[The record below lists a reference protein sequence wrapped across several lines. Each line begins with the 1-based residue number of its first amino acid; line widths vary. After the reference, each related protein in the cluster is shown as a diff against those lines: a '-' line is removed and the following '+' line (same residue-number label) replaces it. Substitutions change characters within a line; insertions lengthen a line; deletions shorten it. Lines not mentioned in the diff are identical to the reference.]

1 MGYTLKAKSICEKY
15 GITAAYLKNLE
26 DQGHLGDAVLRTG
39 KTPWYDP
46 EKVETLLLKF
56 VKDNP
61 SSKLANTVGTEHEEQ
76 DEDGM
81 SMMEA
86 KKLEQVM
93 KAKLAQL
100 KFEKESGRLVEKQ
113 AVYRELFAI
122 GKSIRDA
129 LLAVPDRCVDDV
141 LAARSR
147 REAHGVMTAEIAK
160 ALEGLTGAAEKFE
173 KAFGID
179 AEDNLED

>member
-1 MGYTLKAKSICEKY
+1 MGYSLKKKQICEKY
-15 GITAAYLKNLE
+15 NISEPYLDDLE
-26 DQGHLGDAVLRTG
+26 SQGHLGDAVIRKG
-39 KTPWYDP
+39 RAVWYDP
-46 EKVETLLLKF
+46 DKVETLLLKF

-61 SSKLANTVGTEHEEQ
+61 SSKLANTVGEHEDE

-81 SMMEA
+81 SMIQA

-129 LLAVPDRCVDDV
+129 LLAVPDRCVDDA

-147 REAHGVMTAEIAK
+147 REAHEIMTAEIAK